1 MADYKI
7 IHQSVNQIGKIEYLM
22 ELDSEEGV
30 VLTYSTAPTKDE
42 INSACDRL
50 LAEKQQKIID
60 QEKIDKAIKEA
71 LWTDDE
77 REHLSG

>member
-7 IHQSVNQIGKIEYLM
+7 LHQSVNQIGKIEYLM
-22 ELDSEEGV
+22 ELDAEEGV
-30 VLTYSTAPTKDE
+30 VLTYSTAPTKE
-42 INSACDRL
+42 IINDSCDRL
-50 LAEKQQKIID
+50 LAEKQQKAAD
-60 QEKIDKAIKEA
+60 QIKIDKAVREV